1 MPPNIEYQFPPL
13 KPESLQCIYRFQRY
27 EPRIEKRRYPK
38 RRSAAVAIVLFV
50 GRLGDLYVLLSTRAG
65 DMRTYA
71 HDTALPG
78 GKYEEG
84 DIDAEGTARREAYE
98 EIGLPIDH
106 EKVKKLCELEKFI
119 TGNSLIVTPVIFII
133 TDHTLT
139 PLLNPEEVK
148 RLFSM
153 PLNSFLFSRPS
164 KIPSFHYNISH
175 RISSIPNWVIDSI
188 PPPPIVN
195 YSLDKG
201 QVGGKEGRFY
211 GFRDIIW
218 GQGKVRMHRFLT
230 GREGQGVKPV
240 YGLTAA
246 ILIQT
251 ASIGYDQF
259 PDFPFHAPGQKSMTE
274 RILYEIRH
282 VEGPLR
288 RAVEVEGLWDDWKSE
303 EGHDD
308 QQKKAKL

>member
-1 MPPNIEYQFPPL
+1 
-13 KPESLQCIYRFQRY
+13 
-27 EPRIEKRRYPK
+27 
-38 RRSAAVAIVLFV
+38 
-50 GRLGDLYVLLSTRAG
+50 
-65 DMRTYA
+65 MRTYA

-218 GQGKVRMHRFLT
+218 GNTLSSSNSSINNYLSFENTELKDNESQGQGKVRMHRFLT